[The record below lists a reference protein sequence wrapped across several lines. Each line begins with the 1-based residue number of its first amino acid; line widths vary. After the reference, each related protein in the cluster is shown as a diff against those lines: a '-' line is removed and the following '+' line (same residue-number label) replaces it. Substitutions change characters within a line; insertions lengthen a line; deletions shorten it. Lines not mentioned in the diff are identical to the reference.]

1 MSLRPLLPVVVG
13 LSLCIGSAH
22 SVAPR
27 ATRIGH
33 RLVIA
38 VPMEQIDPGDRRPR

>member
-1 MSLRPLLPVVVG
+1 MSLRPVLPVIVG
-13 LSLCIGSAH
+13 LSLCIGSTH
-22 SVAPR
+22 PVSPG